1 MAKRDTR
8 DYRAGQYE
16 SKEDA
21 RKRRQR
27 PMAAFAAVVAMVA
40 LVGGVWAYHQYRLR
54 KAVEA
59 ANQPAVLETEA
70 PTEISSDEMNKQL
83 QQNGLSVDNEGQLNV
98 SGGNL
103 DLSSMEQALAAK
115 LQEGGGDTDADTA
128 LDIQCETDS
137 EGNAHYTVN
146 GVPQDKRPYLLDQK
160 RLSYNG
166 VAYEKDANMKAYLLL
181 GVDSHRSLQETYERM
196 DEGRSD
202 GMFLVCENT
211 KTHSVKVIQIVRD
224 TMCPIYQTNDDFEIT
239 AIVIDHITRAWDTGD
254 RHEMSGNYTRR
265 AVSWLFG
272 GLPIDG
278 YLAGS
283 IPMINTLNNAI
294 GGVDVTIRQ
303 DYLTKF
309 DPSFVQGAT
318 VHLEGDLAEKFVRGR
333 DIDEQYTAMTRME
346 RHRQYAVAFE
356 DKVVELQK
364 QDSNTIPHLFDLMQ
378 DNIITDMQ
386 KADYLKIAMDIAMSA
401 DPLTEDDFC
410 SYNGKNTT
418 TDYDEYW
425 PDYEDI
431 DKLVLSLFYNK
442 V

>member
-27 PMAAFAAVVAMVA
+27 PMVAFAAVVAMVA

-181 GVDSHRSLQETYERM
+181 GVDSK
-196 DEGRSD
+196 GSD
-202 GMFLVCENT
+202 GMFLICENT
-211 KTHSVKVIQIVRD
+211 KDHSVKIIQIPRD
-224 TMCPIYQTNDDFEIT
+224 TMCPIYQTNDNFEVT
-239 AIVIDHITRAWDTGD
+239 DIVIDHITAAWDTGD
-254 RHEMSGNYTRR
+254 SHELSGTYSCR
-265 AVSWLFG
+265 AVSWLLG

-278 YLAGS
+278 YMAGS
-283 IPMINTLNNAI
+283 IPIINLLNDAI
-294 GGVDVTIRQ
+294 GGVDVTIRE
-303 DYLTKF
+303 DNLTQF
-309 DPSFVQGAT
+309 DPSFVQGQT
-318 VHLEGDLAEKFVRGR
+318 VHLEGDLAEKFVRRR
-333 DIDEQYTAMTRME
+333 DITVDFTPMTRMD
-346 RHRQYAVAFE
+346 RQRQYAVAFE
-356 DKVVELQK
+356 DKVVQLQK
-364 QDSNTIPHLFDLMQ
+364 QDSSTIPHLFELVE
-378 DNIITDMQ
+378 DNIMTDME
-386 KADYLKIAMDIAMSA
+386 KADYLKVAMDIAMS
-401 DPLTEDDFC
+401 
-410 SYNGKNTT
+410 KNVAGEH
-418 TDYDEYW
+418 DEYW

-431 DKLVLSLFYNK
+431 DKLVLSLFYNE